1 MLNFSQE
8 GYIMMKKFGIG
19 LGIFFI
25 TLYVLFL
32 IAPFIVSG
40 IANSYT
46 DEISKMVEDTC
57 GFKLKLE
64 NIRVL
69 TTPKLTVGGGVE
81 HLELALPNG
90 ETFLTA
96 DNAGG
101 KLSLLPLLVRKIEI
115 DVVGAENINLNL
127 KVKKDGK
134 FLLEDYILQS
144 ESDANQA
151 EPATGLPLG
160 FKLSNHLPDIKVNNY
175 NISFIDAAS
184 DKSYSIYGNKAAITD
199 FILNKKFKIT
209 ADGKVMLQ
217 DREQFSYNV
226 KLLNKIMPDLDL
238 NKLVFEPQPDSEKPQ
253 QNVVINI
260 IDIFK
265 AIYNNQLTANVDA
278 KIVTSGT
285 FDDVNFN
292 GFCNVS
298 NLGVAVDGKK
308 LPASRIDMSLKGN
321 KINMFTELFTSE
333 KDKTEIV
340 GEFQT
345 GKHPKISLNCKSNA
359 QFKGIIDMIDS
370 IAKSFGYKDL
380 DTLTAT
386 GSINADF
393 SVKSNLK
400 SVESSGYLKIPSAS
414 IAYKKYGAYID
425 KIFADIDLS
434 NSIINIKDA
443 GLSIA
448 SQPLRINGTIKQDAT
463 ADLNISAN
471 KLQLKGLLL
480 AAGQMAL
487 LKENTINSGDISANI
502 SIKGRLDKISPK
514 INVNVNNI
522 NLKNVPSNTILAL
535 QRAVISL
542 TTDGKN
548 IGGTIDLN
556 NGKAINPALTVTL
569 PVSKLTLDEKD
580 ININNTYI
588 LFDGSRIDITGKI
601 LDYLAQNIKL
611 DILAKGNGQ
620 IHLKGAV
627 NDIYTSQKLDLNL
640 STPQTFS
647 IAIPGFKKSNVKTN
661 FNIMI
666 TGNAINPILKGSVS
680 IPTLKIPEMLLSMEN
695 LNISLNGPIVKGKGT
710 LKKFVSGGI
719 VAENLSSDFSMKN
732 NVFYLSNLIG
742 EAFAGKI
749 NGNISY
755 NLANGHIGVGFKGS
769 NMDAEKAIEG
779 AAGLKNALSGK
790 LGFNA
795 NVTLSGA
802 TDIEMMKNL
811 KGKASFEITDGT
823 LGNIGRFDNFLFAQ
837 NLQSNSIIRAAVN
850 SVSALPAIK
859 NTSQFKSISGTL
871 NFNNGWAQLN
881 PVKMAG
887 NTMAY
892 YITGR
897 YNLLNATAN
906 VTVLGRLSAEVVAL
920 LGPLGDLS
928 VSKLT
933 SYIPKFGTATGN
945 IINALT
951 TDPKKENTALIPAIS
966 SKNYKDFKV
975 QFNGGVE
982 SRSSVKSFKWLS
994 KCDTSAIEKVSVK
1007 EQVQNT
1013 KAAVKEAYQQ
1023 KSQEFANKLQQQR
1036 EQAQEARQQMLD
1048 AKEGLKNFKNLL
1060 K

>member
-1 MLNFSQE
+1 
-8 GYIMMKKFGIG
+8 MMKKFGIG
-19 LGIFFI
+19 LGIFLV
-25 TLYVLFL
+25 TLYILFL
-32 IAPFIVSG
+32 ITPFIVSG

-46 DEISKMVEDTC
+46 DEISKIVEDTC

-134 FLLEDYILQS
+134 FLLEDYMPES
-144 ESDANQA
+144 EPDASGQPESA
-151 EPATGLPLG
+151 VGLPLG

-175 NISFIDAAS
+175 NISFIDAVS

-199 FILNKKFKIT
+199 FILNKKIKI
-209 ADGKVMLQ
+209 AVDGKVMLQ

-238 NKLVFEPQPDSEKPQ
+238 NKLVFEPQPVQEKPQ
-253 QNVVINI
+253 QNIAINI

-265 AIYNNQLTANVDA
+265 AIYNNQLTANIDA
-278 KIVTSGT
+278 KVVTSGT
-285 FDDVNFN
+285 FDNINFD

-298 NLGVAVDGKK
+298 NLRVAVDGKK
-308 LPASRIDMSLKGN
+308 LPASRIDMTLKGN
-321 KINMFTELFTSE
+321 SIKMFTELFTSE
-333 KDKTEIV
+333 KDKTEII
-340 GEFQT
+340 GDFKT

-386 GSINADF
+386 GGINADF
-393 SVKSNLK
+393 SIKSNLK
-400 SVESSGYLKIPSAS
+400 SVESSGYLKIPSSS
-414 IAYKKYGAYID
+414 IAYKKYGAYLD

-487 LKENTINSGDISANI
+487 LKENAINSGDISANI

-514 INVNVNNI
+514 INVNINNI
-522 NLKNVPSNTILAL
+522 NVKNIPSNTILAL
-535 QRAVISL
+535 QQAIINL

-548 IGGTIDLN
+548 IGGAIDVS
-556 NGKAINPALTVTL
+556 NGKAINPALTVAL
-569 PVSKLTLDEKD
+569 PVAKLALDEKD
-580 ININNTYI
+580 ININNAYI

-601 LDYLAQNIKL
+601 LDYMAQNIKL

-627 NDIYTSQKLDLNL
+627 NDVYTSQKLDLNL

-647 IAIPGFKKSNVKTN
+647 IAIPGFKKSSVKTN
-661 FNIMI
+661 FNIMV

-755 NLANGHIGVGFKGS
+755 NLANGHIGVDFKGS

-881 PVKMAG
+881 PVKMTG

-951 TDPKKENTALIPAIS
+951 TDPKKENTTLIPAIS

-1013 KAAVKEAYQQ
+1013 KEAVKDAYQQ

-1048 AKEGLKNFKNLL
+1048 AKEGLKNFKNFL

>member
-8 GYIMMKKFGIG
+8 GYIMMKKFVIG

-25 TLYVLFL
+25 TLYILFL

-69 TTPKLTVGGGVE
+69 TTPKLTVGGGVG

-134 FLLEDYILQS
+134 FLLEDYIPQS
-144 ESDANQA
+144 EPNANQA
-151 EPATGLPLG
+151 EPTTGLPLG

-175 NISFIDAAS
+175 NISFIDAVS

-199 FILNKKFKIT
+199 FILNKKIKIT

-217 DREQFSYNV
+217 DREQFSYNI

-238 NKLVFEPQPDSEKPQ
+238 NKLVFEPQPVSEKPQ
-253 QNVVINI
+253 QNAVINI

-278 KIVTSGT
+278 KVITSGT
-285 FDDVNFN
+285 FDDINFN

-386 GSINADF
+386 GGINADF

-414 IAYKKYGAYID
+414 IAYKKYGAYLD

-448 SQPLRINGTIKQDAT
+448 SQSLRINGTIKQDAT
-463 ADLNISAN
+463 ADLNINAN

-487 LKENTINSGDISANI
+487 LKENMINSGDISANI

-522 NLKNVPSNTILAL
+522 NVKNIPSNTILAL
-535 QRAVISL
+535 QQAIINL

-548 IGGTIDLN
+548 IGGVIDVS

-601 LDYLAQNIKL
+601 FDYLAQNIKL

-627 NDIYTSQKLDLNL
+627 NDVYTSQKLDLNL

-647 IAIPGFKKSNVKTN
+647 IAIPGFKKSNLKTN
-661 FNIMI
+661 FNIMV

-680 IPTLKIPEMLLSMEN
+680 IPTLKIPEMLLSMED

-755 NLANGHIGVGFKGS
+755 NLANGHISVDFKGS

-881 PVKMAG
+881 PVKMTG

-951 TDPKKENTALIPAIS
+951 TDPKKENTALIPAIL

-1013 KAAVKEAYQQ
+1013 KEAVKDAYQQ